1 MTKEAR
7 IYNGQKTV
15 PSISGACWDKWTAI
29 CKRMKLDI
37 SLTPYTKINPKWI
50 KDKIRY
56 YNTLRGKHRLNT
68 LLHKLQQYLLGSTSQ
83 NNENKKNKTNAT

>member
-50 KDKIRY
+50 KFFVLQHIFFVTRKDLMRRLFVFPDNCWVKI
-56 YNTLRGKHRLNT
+56 LEK
-68 LLHKLQQYLLGSTSQ
+68 
-83 NNENKKNKTNAT
+83 E